1 MKRMLYAA
9 ACCGIVA
16 LQPAIAIAA
25 PTPSPALSGVLA
37 PPPSADYIEADAT
50 VPGLMEGAFD
60 AKKYVAT
67 GNPANP
73 TLVQRTLE
81 RDGFVDGFARTWIQR
96 ASRHGLLEIVMAF
109 NGADGAKSWLRSSE
123 LADKAEPSY
132 QHSLSITGIDAYYGA
147 RFHYAASNSL
157 ADAYVFVKGNDY
169 FIVLAAS
176 AIDDLGTKAA
186 TQTKL
191 QYDSAPPY
199 TIPPSAWIHSTAIT
213 VRNFS
218 FNAGLTL
225 GAVLIGVL
233 ILAALLLVVGLIL
246 RSQRRSRSVYAVP
259 PPALLMSTDGRFWW
273 DGSNWRSAA
282 GEVPP
287 AAQRSADG
295 RFWWD
300 GATWRRAP

>member
-1 MKRMLYAA
+1 MKRLLYAA
-9 ACCGIVA
+9 ACCSIVA
-16 LQPAIAIAA
+16 LLPVTAAAA

-37 PPPSADYIEADAT
+37 PPPSADYVEADAT
-50 VPGLMEGAFD
+50 VPGSLEGAFD

-67 GNPANP
+67 GGPANP
-73 TLVQRTLE
+73 ALAERTLE

-96 ASRHGLLEIVMAF
+96 SSGHVLVEIVIAF
-109 NGADGAKSWLRSSE
+109 NGADGAKSWLLSSE

-132 QHSLSITGIDAYYGA
+132 QHSVSISGIDAYYGA
-147 RFHYAASNSL
+147 RFHYASNNSY

-169 FIVLAAS
+169 FAVIVAS
-176 AIDDLGTKAA
+176 AIDDLGTAAA
-186 TQTKL
+186 TQTRV

-199 TIPPSAWIHSTAIT
+199 TIPPSAWIHSNTIT
-213 VRNFS
+213 PRSFG

-233 ILAALLLVVGLIL
+233 ILAALLLVVGVVL
-246 RSQRRSRSVYAVP
+246 RSQRRARSSYAVP

-273 DGSNWRSAA
+273 DGSNWRSATN
-282 GEVPP
+282 EVPP

-300 GATWRRAP
+300 GATWRRVP